1 MEEFRNDKTKMKRRK
16 QAAALTIVECRSQWS
31 VGWGHDVG

>member
-1 MEEFRNDKTKMKRRK
+1 MEEFRNDKTKMKK